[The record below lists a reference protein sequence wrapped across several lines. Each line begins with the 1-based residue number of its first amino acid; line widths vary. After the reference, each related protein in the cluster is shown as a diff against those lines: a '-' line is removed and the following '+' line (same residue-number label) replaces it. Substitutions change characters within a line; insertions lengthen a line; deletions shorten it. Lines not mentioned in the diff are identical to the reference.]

1 MTAHS
6 RACRVASASQG
17 GSPICRYRRLSLLR
31 YAADEPRP
39 SSGRAGQRPAPLT
52 LALRVTLECQ
62 SAPTMSPHARTATVW
77 ICQGRNRQV
86 M

>member
-1 MTAHS
+1 MARS
-6 RACRVASASQG
+6 RACCVSSASKG
-17 GSPICRYRRLSLLR
+17 GSPICRYQRLSLLR

-39 SSGRAGQRPAPLT
+39 SSGRASHRPAPLT
-52 LALRVTLECQ
+52 VALRVTLERQ
-62 SAPTMSPHARTATVW
+62 SAPTLSPHARTATVW